1 MTSGGGALA
10 TAVFAVGTAGGAL
23 PGRAVFDG
31 AVVLIWR
38 CPAPTVAGE
47 GLVSQSSVPNRRY
60 TTNTQR
66 QVVASLA

>member
-31 AVVLIWR
+31 AVVLIWK
-38 CPAPTVAGE
+38 CSEEAM
-47 GLVSQSSVPNRRY
+47 S
-60 TTNTQR
+60 
-66 QVVASLA
+66 

>member
-38 CPAPTVAGE
+38 CAAPRKCSEEAMSWG
-47 GLVSQSSVPNRRY
+47 GRAQLLPY
-60 TTNTQR
+60 
-66 QVVASLA
+66 LML